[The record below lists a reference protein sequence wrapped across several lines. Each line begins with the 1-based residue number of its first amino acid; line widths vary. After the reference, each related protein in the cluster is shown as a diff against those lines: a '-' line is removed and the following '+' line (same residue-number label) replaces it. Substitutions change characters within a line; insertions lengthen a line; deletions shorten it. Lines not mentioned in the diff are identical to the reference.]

1 MQQSLITKWLSISC
15 IMVIAMIVIGGITR
29 LTGSGLSIVEWRP
42 ITGILPPLSFE
53 SWQVEF
59 AKYKAFPEY
68 NYVNYRMTLSQFKF
82 IYLLEF
88 IHRLLGRITALIY
101 IVPLIYFYF
110 KGIIKN
116 RDIAPYIIVLLLL
129 YLQGFMGWY
138 MVKSGLLNN
147 PSVSHLRLAFHLIIA
162 VIIYHIL
169 FYQLIKNRC
178 DILLILSQTDLKLP
192 LRFSSVAITVIYLQI
207 FLGALVAGLDAGLIY
222 NSFPLMGD
230 NFIPT
235 AIKDNFF
242 DLKNWYDPV
251 FIQCI
256 HRLGGYSVFLVVM
269 SLATY
274 LLKIEHPKLNKI
286 AYFLIIAL
294 LMQISTGI
302 ITLLYSVPIIIASTH
317 QFFAIVLLSV
327 IIWCYFLIKTSK

>member
-53 SWQVEF
+53 AWQVEF

-116 RDIAPYIIVLLLL
+116 RDIAPYIIALLLL
-129 YLQGFMGWY
+129 YVQGFMGW
-138 MVKSGLLNN
+138 
-147 PSVSHLRLAFHLIIA
+147 
-162 VIIYHIL
+162 
-169 FYQLIKNRC
+169 
-178 DILLILSQTDLKLP
+178 
-192 LRFSSVAITVIYLQI
+192 
-207 FLGALVAGLDAGLIY
+207 
-222 NSFPLMGD
+222 
-230 NFIPT
+230 
-235 AIKDNFF
+235 
-242 DLKNWYDPV
+242 
-251 FIQCI
+251 
-256 HRLGGYSVFLVVM
+256 
-269 SLATY
+269 
-274 LLKIEHPKLNKI
+274 
-286 AYFLIIAL
+286 
-294 LMQISTGI
+294 
-302 ITLLYSVPIIIASTH
+302 
-317 QFFAIVLLSV
+317 
-327 IIWCYFLIKTSK
+327 